1 MNYKIDFNTG
11 FYDNFEVLKEH
22 KMFEQKYQ
30 YSTFKFDLRKNK
42 ERFKDKNISTLI
54 CLDNNKPIA
63 WIRFDHEEK
72 NNNSFQFN
80 YVKRNFSTLGMF
92 MIYVL
97 PEYRN
102 KGLASKMTKMF
113 EEELLQYYQANNI
126 NLNKYY
132 LINAVDLA
140 YDLLEKNLQYFIP
153 SHTFGNFNK
162 NKQDLK
168 GHIRFRAVKTIQ
180 ERFEII
186 EFYK

>member
-1 MNYKIDFNTG
+1 MSVTI
-11 FYDNFEVLKEH
+11 
-22 KMFEQKYQ
+22 
-30 YSTFKFDLRKNK
+30 TFFTLN
-42 ERFKDKNISTLI
+42 SLI
-54 CLDNNKPIA
+54 CFDNNKPSA

-72 NNNSFQFN
+72 NSNSFQFN
-80 YVKRNFSTLGMF
+80 YIKRKFSTLGMF

-113 EEELLQYYQANNI
+113 EDELLNYYQNENFDI
-126 NLNKYY
+126 SKYY

-140 YDLLEKNLQYFIP
+140 YDLLDKNLTYFIP

-168 GHIRFRAVKTIQ
+168 GHIRFRSAKTIQ
-180 ERFEII
+180 EQNEIL
-186 EFYK
+186 ELYK